1 MPSNELTK
9 SSSKKSSKKSASLTP
24 KGKRSS
30 KLKTLTV
37 GIVGKAGAGKST
49 LAYWLQQLL
58 SKAEIHSL
66 ARPVKEIAF
75 ALVRPQIEANKTPT
89 INSGFDKER
98 LYKIGSR
105 ELTGRKLLQIIGT
118 EFGRYLDQDIW
129 LSMLFE
135 DIENRKQ
142 KYAIVDD
149 VRFLNEFEAMDVRI
163 GIIDANAKPNDFGNH
178 ASESEMDGLLMP
190 EKLDLLLVRKGDT
203 YSPVVA
209 GKPKGK
215 ITAAD
220 IAAMIAEVKK

>member
-1 MPSNELTK
+1 V
-9 SSSKKSSKKSASLTP
+9 
-24 KGKRSS
+24 
-30 KLKTLTV
+30 V

-49 LAYWLQQLL
+49 LAHELDRLISDGYLGA
-58 SKAEIHSL
+58 KPKRRTCEVFSL
-66 ARPVKEIAF
+66 AGPVKDIA
-75 ALVRPQIEANKTPT
+75 LTVL
-89 INSGFDKER
+89 SGQADGKIDKEK
-98 LYKIGSR
+98 LYRVGSR
-105 ELTGRKLLQIIGT
+105 ELTGRKLLQIVGT

-129 LSMLFE
+129 VSILFE
-135 DIENRKQ
+135 DIGACNIDV
-142 KYAIVDD
+142 AIVDD